1 MFDLA
6 TNVLWLVLAATGIA
20 LRTRRLLRLRRVV
33 LVMPVDP
40 DDAAYLA
47 SVKRSTL
54 LRMATKTVFLVG
66 ALSALFNLMWL
77 WPLWRIGIIVV
88 LALMVAETLSVDSIR
103 DRLGRVAPEVG

>member
-6 TNVLWLVLAATGIA
+6 TNVLWLLLAATGIA
-20 LRTRRLLRLRRVV
+20 LRTRRLLRLRRIA
-33 LVMPVDP
+33 LVTPVDP

-54 LRMATKTVFLVG
+54 LRMATKTVFLIG
-66 ALSALFNLMWL
+66 ALSALFDVLWL
-77 WPLWRIGIIVV
+77 WPLWRIGIVVV
-88 LALMVAETLSVDSIR
+88 LALMVAETISVDSIR